1 MQIICTSAFIN
12 VFFYFRLGNY
22 NIPSNINIRR
32 MRTGSQLNR
41 NKHICIMYIIVLQTI
56 LHEYQN
62 KNHNILARKG
72 AERVRVKGCLP
83 TTSLILQNPPFQ
95 PLNHFFKKYI
105 RSLPSN
111 LCIPFSYPTQNKSLG
126 VSLNKIL
133 NYHIIIF
140 RYLKHDVFRWSS
152 FNSYK
157 SPPTKTVFHN
167 SAPPTP
173 IFYFFLCYVIFSTA
187 PN

>member
-1 MQIICTSAFIN
+1 MKPLYLN
-12 VFFYFRLGNY
+12 
-22 NIPSNINIRR
+22 PSKK
-32 MRTGSQLNR
+32 T
-41 NKHICIMYIIVLQTI
+41 
-56 LHEYQN
+56 
-62 KNHNILARKG
+62 
-72 AERVRVKGCLP
+72 
-83 TTSLILQNPPFQ
+83 
-95 PLNHFFKKYI
+95 KKYI

-126 VSLNKIL
+126 VSLNEIL

-173 IFYFFLCYVIFSTA
+173 IFYFFLCYVIFSTVKTSSRIKSYSPPQLIGDA
-187 PN
+187 FKYTDLTTLKGRRFTVPSLYPQYLQVYPVILCI